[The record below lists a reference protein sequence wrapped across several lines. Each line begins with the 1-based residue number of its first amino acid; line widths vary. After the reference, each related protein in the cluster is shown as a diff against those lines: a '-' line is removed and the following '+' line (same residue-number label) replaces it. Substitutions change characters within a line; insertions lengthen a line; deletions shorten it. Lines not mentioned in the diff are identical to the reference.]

1 MKNLKKALALVATL
15 TAISAGS
22 AHAEGLYA
30 GGNLGFSHYKGDS
43 LFGSSTDSS
52 DTALKLYGG
61 YGITPNVAIETGY
74 SRIGKFKSSLG
85 DLRASGL
92 FVDAVGL
99 LPLGNGFT
107 AMGRAGLFNGKLDS
121 SFAGSDRGTSL
132 KIGAGVQYDLASN
145 VGVRGEWERYR
156 FDALNTKTN
165 ADVYSVGVNYKF

>member
-1 MKNLKKALALVATL
+1 MKNLNKALALLATVVAV
-15 TAISAGS
+15 S

-30 GGNLGFSHYKGDS
+30 GGNLGLSHYKGDS
-43 LFGSSTDSS
+43 LFGASTDSS
-52 DTALKLYGG
+52 DTALKAYGG
-61 YGITPNVAIETGY
+61 FGITPNFAVESGY
-74 SRIGKFKSSLG
+74 SRIGKFKSTAG

-107 AMGRAGLFNGKLDS
+107 ALGRAGLFNGKLDS

-132 KIGAGVQYDLASN
+132 KVGAGVQYDLANN

>member
-1 MKNLKKALALVATL
+1 MKNLNKAIALLATVA
-15 TAISAGS
+15 AVS

-30 GGNLGFSHYKGDS
+30 GGNLGLSHYKGDS
-43 LFGSSTDSS
+43 LFGASTDSS
-52 DTALKLYGG
+52 DTALKAYGG
-61 YGITPNVAIETGY
+61 YGITPNFAVESGY
-74 SRIGKFKSSLG
+74 ARIGKFKSTAG

-107 AMGRAGLFNGKLDS
+107 ALGRAGLFNGKLDS

-132 KIGAGVQYDLASN
+132 KVGAGVQYDLASN
-145 VGVRGEWERYR
+145 VGLRGEWERYR

>member
-1 MKNLKKALALVATL
+1 MKTLKKALAVIATL
-15 TAISAGS
+15 ATVS

-30 GGNLGFSHYKGDS
+30 GGNLGLSHYKGDS

-61 YGITPNVAIETGY
+61 YGITPNLAVESGY

-107 AMGRAGLFNGKLDS
+107 ALGRAGLFNGKLDS
-121 SFAGSDRGTSL
+121 NFAGSDRGTSL
-132 KIGAGVQYDLASN
+132 KIGAGVQYDVAN
-145 VGVRGEWERYR
+145 NIGVRGEWERYR

>member
-1 MKNLKKALALVATL
+1 MKNLKIALALIATVA
-15 TAISAGS
+15 AVS

-30 GGNLGFSHYKGDS
+30 GGNLGLSHYKGDS
-43 LFGSSTDSS
+43 LLGSSTDSS

-61 YGITPNVAIETGY
+61 YGLTPNVAIESGY

-99 LPLGNGFT
+99 LPVGNGFT
-107 AMGRAGLFNGKLDS
+107 VLGRAGLFNGKLDS

-132 KIGAGVQYDLASN
+132 KIGAGLQYDLASN

-156 FDALNTKTN
+156 FDALNTKIN

>member
-1 MKNLKKALALVATL
+1 MKNLSKALALIATVA
-15 TAISAGS
+15 AVS

-30 GGNLGFSHYKGDS
+30 GGNLGMSHYKGDS

-61 YGITPNVAIETGY
+61 YGLTPNLAIESGY

-107 AMGRAGLFNGKLDS
+107 ALGRAGLFNGKLDS